1 MARYSKHFIPENL
14 EERAITPNYDDKKF
28 NFFPFNKELLF
39 IPFSSFK
46 IINED
51 LRERQIMNTLPNE
64 EAHSM
69 KLI

>member
-51 LRERQIMNTLPNE
+51 LRER
-64 EAHSM
+64 
-69 KLI
+69 